1 MSPLNIHPEEIAPV
15 SKKKKSKTLKV
26 MLGLAA
32 LVLIPVIGTTF
43 AATIAVNTGGAVE
56 FGQGVTQ
63 TTACDNAVTV
73 LPTASFANSASID
86 TATVF
91 SLNTIKIS
99 DIASTCNDKTFTV
112 KVYDN
117 AGANPL
123 TIATASG
130 SAVTTAVSVVFKSAG
145 SGMAPVAT
153 TNATVSD
160 QSSTSFTITLATAVP
175 ATEVYKITVETS

>member
-1 MSPLNIHPEEIAPV
+1 MSPLNIHAEEVTPV
-15 SKKKKSKTLKV
+15 SKKKSNRNLKV
-26 MLGLAA
+26 FLGIA
-32 LVLIPVIGTTF
+32 VLIAIPVIGSTF

-63 TTACDNAVTV
+63 STACDSAVTV

-91 SLNTIKIS
+91 SLSTIRIS
-99 DIASTCNDKTFTV
+99 EIASTCNDRTFTV

-153 TNATVSD
+153 TNATVSA